1 MFTINIYV
9 KFALIALG
17 IIGGTALSIAFGFWY
32 GFPFIL
38 AGLLLLVSYFL
49 LGTIQSAGTLLQQE
63 DFEGAKKR
71 LGLTYFPNLLYTTNR
86 AYYYML
92 NGSISQMQGDHNE
105 AEAHFK
111 KAGEIEVPTD
121 NEKAMLELQ
130 FANNAARK
138 SNWNQVKAHMKT
150 LKGLDV
156 TMPEVKAQ
164 IAQFDQAMKQQGQ
177 MKSAMRQ
184 GAGGQKGYRPGGK
197 RRRPKM
203 R

>member
-1 MFTINIYV
+1 MFTINIYL

-17 IIGGTALSIAFGFWY
+17 IIGGTALSIGFGFWY

-38 AGLLLLVSYFL
+38 AGILLLVSFFL
-49 LGTIQSAGTLLQQE
+49 LGTIQSAGTMLQAE

-71 LGLTYFPNLLYTTNR
+71 LDLTYFPNLLYTTNR

-92 NGSISQMQGDHNE
+92 NGSIAQMQGDHSG

-111 KAGEIEVPTD
+111 KAGQIEVPTD

-138 SNWNQVKAHMKT
+138 NNWNQVKAHMKT

-177 MKSAMRQ
+177 MKAAMRQ
-184 GAGGQKGYRPGGK
+184 GGGGRGYRPGGK

>member
-1 MFTINIYV
+1 MFTINIYL
-9 KFALIALG
+9 KFALIA
-17 IIGGTALSIAFGFWY
+17 IGLVGGGVLSAVFGFWY

-38 AGLLLLVSYFL
+38 TGVLLLISYIL
-49 LGTIQSAGTLLQQE
+49 LGTIQSAGALLQAE
-63 DFEGAKKR
+63 DFAGAKQR
-71 LGLTYFPNLLYTTNR
+71 LGLTFFPKLLYTTNR

-92 NGSISQMQGDHNE
+92 NGSIAQMEGDHKK
-105 AEAHFK
+105 AEGFFK
-111 KAGEIEVPTD
+111 TAGEIEVPTD

-138 SNWNQVKAHMKT
+138 NNWPQVKAHMKK
-150 LKGLDV
+150 LKDLEV

-164 IAQFDQAMKQQGQ
+164 IAQFEQALKQQGQ
-177 MKSAMRQ
+177 AKAAMRQ
-184 GAGGQKGYRPGGK
+184 GGGKGGFRPGGK

>member
-1 MFTINIYV
+1 MFSINIYL

-17 IIGGTALSIAFGFWY
+17 IIGGIALSVGFGFWY

-38 AGLLLLVSYFL
+38 IGIGLLVSYFL
-49 LGTIQSAGTLLQQE
+49 LGTIQSAGTMLQAE
-63 DFEGAKKR
+63 DFDGAKKR
-71 LGLTYFPNLLYTTNR
+71 LDLTYFPNLLYTTNR

-92 NGSISQMQGDHNE
+92 NGSIAQMKGDHNG
-105 AEAHFK
+105 AEVHFK
-111 KAGEIEVPTD
+111 KASEIEVPTD

-138 SNWNQVKAHMKT
+138 GNWNLVKSHMKT
-150 LKGLDV
+150 LKGLNV

-164 IAQFDQAMKQQGQ
+164 IAQFDKAMKQQGGAKAQ
-177 MKSAMRQ
+177 MRQ
-184 GAGGQKGYRPGGK
+184 GGGQNGYRPGGK
-197 RRRPKM
+197 RRRPKA

>member
-1 MFTINIYV
+1 MFTINIYL

-17 IIGGTALSIAFGFWY
+17 IIGGTALSIGFGFWY

-38 AGLLLLVSYFL
+38 AGILLLVSYFL
-49 LGTIQSAGTLLQQE
+49 LGTIQSAGTMLQAE

-71 LGLTYFPNLLYTTNR
+71 LDLTYFPNLLYTTNR

-92 NGSISQMQGDHNE
+92 NGSISQMQGDHTE

-111 KAGEIEVPTD
+111 KAGQIEVPTD

-138 SNWNQVKAHMKT
+138 NNWNQVKAHMKT
-150 LKGLDV
+150 LKGLNV

-177 MKSAMRQ
+177 MKAAMRQ
-184 GAGGQKGYRPGGK
+184 GGGQKGYRPGGK